1 MPYRV
6 YETTEIEA
14 LLSPQGDSAGTDA
27 PRSNRLQ
34 DALNQLEDEG
44 YTLVAID
51 PGEQGASYI
60 FHRTE
65 PEQESKQEPDR
76 RMNNMR

>member
-6 YETTEIEA
+6 YETSEMEA
-14 LLSPQGDSAGTDA
+14 LLSPQGDSAGTEG
-27 PRSNRLQ
+27 PRTSRLQ

-51 PGEQGASYI
+51 PGDGAASYI
-60 FHRTE
+60 FHRDE
-65 PEQESKQEPDR
+65 PNR
-76 RMNNMR
+76 RMSNMR